1 MTMRLT
7 GSFRPFT
14 LILALV
20 IFGACGAPPSDGPK
34 ETSPFDLRP
43 QPWQRRPE
51 PVLSAYT
58 TEQSWSK
65 VVVYNPH
72 VLHIDGKF
80 KMWYLGTSTGSRSRD
95 IALGYAESDDGF
107 HWREH
112 DKNPILTGDD
122 IPWGPNFQTPFVL
135 FDEQEQ
141 LYKLWFVSATILE
154 RDADGAMT
162 EMTQT
167 LGYATSVDGI
177 DWDVH
182 PEPVYESGRSP
193 SVIKE
198 GPNRYRMWMNSRPSM
213 EVAPRELYL
222 NIYEFTS
229 TDGVNWERLEPP
241 VIRPSGKANSTIYP
255 FVVREDGE
263 YRMWYGG
270 HIEGGTFE
278 IFYATSD
285 DGSTWRIDHDHI
297 AFPST
302 KDKQRFDGRYTSTP
316 CIVSLGDRLLLY
328 YSARDWKNDYV
339 DNQGRNRT
347 DQHGVYAHI
356 GVASLDR

>member
-1 MTMRLT
+1 MRLT
-7 GSFRPFT
+7 GSLRPFA
-14 LILALV
+14 LLLALV
-20 IFGACGAPPSDGPK
+20 ISAVAAPLLQTDP
-34 ETSPFDLRP
+34 
-43 QPWQRRPE
+43 RRPV
-51 PVLSAYT
+51 PSTCVHSPGSADRNPSFRPT
-58 TEQSWSK
+58 QPNKSWSK

-80 KMWYLGTSTGSRSRD
+80 KMWYLGTSTGSRSSD

-141 LYKLWFVSATILE
+141 LYKLWFVSVPILE
-154 RDADGAMT
+154 RNADGAMT

-177 DWDVH
+177 EWDVH

-198 GPNRYRMWMNSRPSM
+198 GPNRYRMWMNSRPGM
-213 EVAPRELYL
+213 EVPARALGL

-241 VIRPSGKANSTIYP
+241 VIRTSGKANSAIYP
-255 FVVREDGE
+255 FVVKEDGE

-285 DGSTWRIDHDHI
+285 DGSTWRIDHENI
-297 AFPST
+297 AFPIDQGQT
-302 KDKQRFDGRYTSTP
+302 RLRRPLHFHALHREP
-316 CIVSLGDRLLLY
+316 RRPPPALLL
-328 YSARDWKNDYV
+328 RP
-339 DNQGRNRT
+339 
-347 DQHGVYAHI
+347 
-356 GVASLDR
+356 